1 MSFVLRPLIGW
12 ARAVVGRLP
21 KPAASFL
28 QEHYRRF
35 ALRRSLREH
44 ARLDPQVMQA
54 WGIETAPP
62 PALRL
67 RVHGAAD
74 LQSFL
79 VIGRE
84 NFQTIVDGLALAGKP
99 VGSESRILDFGCG
112 PGRTLH
118 WWMQHQ
124 PRPILHGTDIDREA
138 VDWARQ
144 NLPVSLAHN
153 EPRPPLP
160 YADAA
165 FDVIYSIS
173 VFTHLD
179 EQYQDA
185 WLAELR
191 RVLKPDGVALL
202 SVRSEQDLASR
213 PAALQERVRRE
224 GIVFEHDTWTAQFF
238 PGFYQAT
245 YHSAGYIDRHWG
257 RVFKVVGRV
266 TRGYVDLM
274 VLRRK

>member
-1 MSFVLRPLIGW
+1 MSSVRQPLIGW
-12 ARAVVGRLP
+12 ARAVAGRLP

-35 ALRRSLREH
+35 VLRRSLREE
-44 ARLDPQVMQA
+44 ARNDPQVMQA
-54 WGIETAPP
+54 WGVETAPP

-74 LQSFL
+74 LHSFL
-79 VIGRE
+79 LIGRE
-84 NFQTIVDGLALAGKP
+84 NFQTILDGLALAGKP
-99 VGSESRILDFGCG
+99 VGPEVRMLDFGCG

-118 WWMQHQ
+118 WWLQHQ
-124 PRPILHGTDIDREA
+124 PRPILHGTDVDHEA
-138 VDWARQ
+138 VEWTRQ
-144 NLPVSLAHN
+144 NLPVTVERN
-153 EPRPPLP
+153 EPLPPLP

-179 EQYQDA
+179 AQYQDA

-202 SVRSEQDLASR
+202 SVRSEHDLASR
-213 PAALQERVRRE
+213 PPALQERVRRD
-224 GIVFEHDTWTAQFF
+224 GIVFEHDMWTSQFF

-245 YHSAGYIDRHWG
+245 YHSADYIERHWG
-257 RVFKVVGRV
+257 ARFKILGKIPM
-266 TRGYVDLM
+266 GYVDLLVM
-274 VLRRK
+274 TRP

>member
-1 MSFVLRPLIGW
+1 MTLVPQPLIGW
-12 ARAVVGRLP
+12 ARAVAGRLP
-21 KPAASFL
+21 QPAASFL

-35 ALRRSLREH
+35 ALRRLLREQ
-44 ARLDPQVMQA
+44 ARNDPQVMQA
-54 WGIETAPP
+54 WGVETAPP

-74 LQSFL
+74 LHSFL
-79 VIGRE
+79 LIGRE
-84 NFQTIVDGLALAGKP
+84 NHQTLLEGLALAGKP
-99 VGSESRILDFGCG
+99 VAAESRILDFGCG

-118 WWMQHQ
+118 WWLQHQ
-124 PRPILHGTDIDREA
+124 PRPILHGTDVDPEA
-138 VDWARQ
+138 VQWTRQ
-144 NLPVSLAHN
+144 NLPVAVGRN
-153 EPRPPLP
+153 EPLPPLS
-160 YADAA
+160 YADAT

-191 RVLKPDGVALL
+191 RVLKSDGVALF
-202 SVRSEQDLASR
+202 SVRSEHDLASR

-245 YHSAGYIDRHWG
+245 YHSADYIERHWG
-257 RVFKVVGRV
+257 RWFKVVGTV
-266 TRGYVDLM
+266 TRGYVDVV
-274 VLRRK
+274 VLRKE